1 VTGAET
7 TALVAAGAALVVAVA
22 AAVRTFGLSRK
33 LSAIPEGGDVFEA
46 IRGLDR
52 DLTGVESA
60 ITEMRPV
67 VESLSRRM
75 PGAIRHAA
83 VVAYDAHSD
92 QAGRLSRSIA
102 LLNERHDG
110 LVVTLLAGRQETLFF
125 SKMIRKGIGTEPLS
139 PEEQEAVD
147 QAAGL

>member
-1 VTGAET
+1 MTATEA
-7 TALVAAGAALVVAVA
+7 TALLLGGIALVLAVGAAIRVA
-22 AAVRTFGLSRK
+22 GLNRK
-33 LSAIPEGGDVFEA
+33 LSAIPKGGDVFDA
-46 IRGLDR
+46 IRGLDH
-52 DLTGVESA
+52 DLTQVESA
-60 ITEMRPV
+60 VQEMRPIL
-67 VESLSRRM
+67 ESLARRM

-83 VVAYDAHSD
+83 VVAYDAHDD

-125 SKMIRKGIGTEPLS
+125 SKMVRKGIGVEPLS
-139 PEEQEAVD
+139 PEEQSAVD

>member
-7 TALVAAGAALVVAVA
+7 TALVAAGVALVVAVA
-22 AAVRTFGLSRK
+22 AAVRAFGLSRK
-33 LSAIPEGGDVFEA
+33 LTAIPKGGDVFEA
-46 IRGLDR
+46 IRGLDH
-52 DLTGVESA
+52 DLTQVESA
-60 ITEMRPV
+60 VTEMRPV
-67 VESLSRRM
+67 LESLSRRM

-83 VVAYDAHSD
+83 VVAYDAHGD

-110 LVVTLLAGRQETLFF
+110 LVITLLAGRQETLFF
-125 SKMIRKGIGTEPLS
+125 SKMIRKGIGAEQLS
-139 PEEQEAVD
+139 PEEQAAVD